1 MRALIVED
9 DATIADFVA
18 KGLREAGFAV
28 EVASDGEAAF
38 GRATGDTFDVAIVD
52 VMLPRLDGLGLIDAM
67 RMRGVRTPVP
77 ILSAKRSVDDRV
89 RGLQAGLSIGI
100 YNSARVLNGLQLGV
114 LNRAQNNRGIWRML
128 PLVNAHF

>member
-38 GRATGDTFDVAIVD
+38 APGTGDTFDVAIVD
-52 VMLPRLDGLGLIDAM
+52 VMLPRLDGLGAH
-67 RMRGVRTPVP
+67 RRACGCAAFARRSSS
-77 ILSAKRSVDDRV
+77 SAPNDPWTIACAVSR
-89 RGLQAGLSIGI
+89 
-100 YNSARVLNGLQLGV
+100 
-114 LNRAQNNRGIWRML
+114 
-128 PLVNAHF
+128 LVATTT